1 MILKT
6 RKKERK
12 KKKKKATATPTHLPR
27 NRYPQDF
34 SLSGFHLGFI
44 ACGRST
50 PPPPALVA

>member
-6 RKKERK
+6 RKKERKK

-44 ACGRST
+44 ACGRS
-50 PPPPALVA
+50 PPPPQP